1 MTGENGYVH
10 PMNVPSQAI
19 PNDDSFSM
27 NGIYKPRNDWLGS
40 LGHVVEH
47 SLDGDEA
54 GRAGSFIGDLIERLR
69 GAGHLGSRAGPN
81 ALAVAAE
88 IPCLW
93 KLGRTAIGARP
104 APPPSDGG
112 EEDVADDLADRADA
126 IQNLAA

>member
-47 SLDGDEA
+47 SLDG
-54 GRAGSFIGDLIERLR
+54 
-69 GAGHLGSRAGPN
+69 
-81 ALAVAAE
+81 E
-88 IPCLW
+88 I
-93 KLGRTAIGARP
+93 RP
-104 APPPSDGG
+104 AWIDCATCSMSGKWQ
-112 EEDVADDLADRADA
+112 A
-126 IQNLAA
+126 IRFQNAMFV